1 MINNYK
7 KHICVSIIII
17 VLSLLLVFSANAKTI
32 KCEYDRIN
40 TLILLGIIED
50 GSNLDS
56 FVTRA
61 EFSKILV
68 KSSKDR
74 KKVSDILFENV
85 CNDVKTDTPYAAY
98 IKKVIDRGDMFLYL
112 GGLFKP
118 NEYVTYN
125 DLTRACLSLL
135 SYSNEDFR
143 GNQVIGRNLKFESLS
158 LNLYINKNDTD
169 YVSKMDIINAIYN
182 TLKEKVNNSNN
193 TYGKIVFDKL
203 IIDSDNEINATEY
216 IDKIIDGPYFVLNNK
231 EFNVPFEI
239 NKLNFYLNGKVS
251 SIENFESDVDNFG
264 YGIYYIN
271 YTDKFVYSYT
281 EREDVEFPVAL
292 KKGYI
297 YNVYYS
303 GSNMNI
309 PYRIDIDNYK
319 YSIESENA
327 KFVLSAFGNFRVD
340 DYVVVL
346 YNKMNDITTMYMDSN
361 GKTIHQND
369 ETEPYNGSIISIFKY
384 ENIKSNYVEVN

>member
-1 MINNYK
+1 MINNCK

-17 VLSLLLVFSANAKTI
+17 IFSLLLVFFANAKTI
-32 KCEYDRIN
+32 KGEYDRIN

-50 GSNLDS
+50 SSNLES

-74 KKVSDILFENV
+74 NKVSDILFENV
-85 CNDVKTDTPYAAY
+85 CNDVKTDSPYAAY

-169 YVSKMDIINAIYN
+169 YVSKMDIINAINN
-182 TLKEKVNNSNN
+182 TLKEKVKNSNN
-193 TYGKIVFDKL
+193 T
-203 IIDSDNEINATEY
+203 
-216 IDKIIDGPYFVLNNK
+216 
-231 EFNVPFEI
+231 
-239 NKLNFYLNGKVS
+239 
-251 SIENFESDVDNFG
+251 
-264 YGIYYIN
+264 
-271 YTDKFVYSYT
+271 
-281 EREDVEFPVAL
+281 
-292 KKGYI
+292 
-297 YNVYYS
+297 
-303 GSNMNI
+303 
-309 PYRIDIDNYK
+309 
-319 YSIESENA
+319 
-327 KFVLSAFGNFRVD
+327 
-340 DYVVVL
+340 
-346 YNKMNDITTMYMDSN
+346 
-361 GKTIHQND
+361 
-369 ETEPYNGSIISIFKY
+369 
-384 ENIKSNYVEVN
+384 